1 MYIRVTWRTCN
12 LREGGREFPFPTNFQ
27 GMLIWG
33 PQFGYPS
40 LRWLLWTLAFAK
52 GQYLHLCVGKLASG
66 FSNLLSQTSRNAE
79 EFILPHPT
87 LEGFAGG
94 LVVKN
99 PPANVRDVSS
109 VPGSGRSL
117 AKETATNS
125 SILSWEIPWTEEPGG
140 LQFLESQGVGHDLAT
155 KQ

>member
-1 MYIRVTWRTCN
+1 M
-12 LREGGREFPFPTNFQ
+12 
-27 GMLIWG
+27 
-33 PQFGYPS
+33 
-40 LRWLLWTLAFAK
+40 
-52 GQYLHLCVGKLASG
+52 
-66 FSNLLSQTSRNAE
+66 
-79 EFILPHPT
+79 
-87 LEGFAGG
+87 
-94 LVVKN
+94 VKN